1 MTLASNHQSA
11 AVSPTGTHGVRTSL
25 DLIPIGT
32 KPDGKQLSPRHGRY
46 AVLDADQRHYLY
58 VPEIQELFSLNDELM
73 QVLLAAEVDPVSVAD
88 GEPMSEASRAAY
100 KFVST
105 LVNQD
110 TRESLSEQRSKYQG
124 LRDVVVH
131 VSQICNLNC
140 VYCYAVEL
148 NKANKV
154 MTQETADRII
164 ARTMELAP
172 DGLASVKFL
181 GGEPTLAWPIIDHLM
196 ASYTAASA
204 SAGVRPP
211 LYTMV
216 TNGTRMKQEMIQS
229 AADHDMY
236 VLVSLDGPQDIH
248 DQLRP
253 HHSGAGSYLKATA
266 TLKALIEAGVNVAVE
281 SVYTRQHYLAG
292 ITPQVMIDHFLSLGV
307 REFHI
312 PPAIGAWHGVD
323 TFAEMEQVTQF
334 FINAVRNSIRSYRT
348 TSPYLLRGIQFVLD
362 AFAIRER
369 RRHVCGAGR
378 TFMGVNYDGEAFP
391 CYLLQSPEVSYGF
404 VGDSWD
410 YDRYERIRGKFV
422 QNGKEYH
429 PVCRECW
436 ANEICQSCLGTSWE
450 LSPEITKPPAWF
462 CSFSKNLI
470 GAVLAEIA
478 SARESNDWNV
488 FMTNWEKHLVPLIV
502 SEEYQETK

>member
-1 MTLASNHQSA
+1 
-11 AVSPTGTHGVRTSL
+11 
-25 DLIPIGT
+25 
-32 KPDGKQLSPRHGRY
+32 
-46 AVLDADQRHYLY
+46 LDAAQRYYLY
-58 VPEIQELFSLNDELM
+58 VPEIQELFSLSDELA
-73 QVLLAAEVDPVSVAD
+73 QLLQAAEVDPIRVAN

-100 KFVST
+100 EFVST
-105 LVNQD
+105 LIEKD
-110 TRESLSEQRSKYQG
+110 PREPFSEQRSKYQG

-148 NKANKV
+148 NKANRS
-154 MTQETADRII
+154 MTRETADRVI

-181 GGEPTLAWPIIDHLM
+181 GGEPTLAWPIIEHLM
-196 ASYTAASA
+196 EGYTVASA
-204 SAGVRPP
+204 AVGVRPP

-216 TNGTRMKQEMIQS
+216 TNGTRMTREMIQS
-229 AADHDMY
+229 AADHNMY
-236 VLVSLDGPQDIH
+236 VLVSLDGHQEIH

-253 HHSGAGSYLKATA
+253 HLGGAGSYLKAKA
-266 TLKALIEAGVNVAVE
+266 TLKTMIEAGINVAVE

-292 ITPQVMIDHFLSLGV
+292 ITPQMMIEHFLSLGV

-312 PPAIGAWHGVD
+312 APAIGAWHGSD
-323 TFAEMEQVTQF
+323 TFAEIEQVTKF
-334 FINAVRNSIRSYRT
+334 YVDAVRNSIRSYRT
-348 TSPYLLRGIQFVLD
+348 DSPYLLRGIQFVLD

-378 TFMGVNYDGEAFP
+378 TFMGINYDGEAFP

-404 VGDSWD
+404 IGDNWD

-422 QNGKEYH
+422 RNGKEYH

-436 ANEICQSCLGTSWE
+436 ANEICQSCLGTSWQ

-462 CSFSKNLI
+462 CAFSKNMI

-478 SARESNDWNV
+478 SARESSDWSI
-488 FMTNWEKHLVPLIV
+488 FMRNWERHLAPLIV
-502 SEEYQETK
+502 SEEVPSRA